1 MKNISLFKIIAAII
15 IITTIVFIIVANI
28 IEKTNIENKLYED
41 QKQYFEKY
49 VSQKSSSKSTLELLN
64 ILKGYLESKYQNPEV
79 IPTVEFYGT
88 DNDNCIMLYSAKD
101 ELQKDNYKKEIENAK
116 RKIKDKDTFFIVCEY
131 NDNNEYINKIIIE
144 KNY

>member
-1 MKNISLFKIIAAII
+1 MKSISLFKIIAAII

-49 VSQKSSSKSTLELLN
+49 VSENSNSKATIDLLN
-64 ILKGYLESKYQNPEV
+64 NLEKYIDSKYENPEV
-79 IPTVEFYGT
+79 IPAVEFYGT
-88 DNDNCIMLYSAKD
+88 DNDNCMMLYSAKD
-101 ELQKDNYKKEIENAK
+101 ELQRENYKKEINSAK
-116 RKIKDKDTFFIVCEY
+116 SKIKENDTFFVICEY
-131 NDNNEYINKIIIE
+131 DDNNEYVRKIVIE